1 MYSSFSPY
9 ALDGDDDDPQIT
21 YRSPIKL
28 LTRFGKTIQHQ
39 RSRSRSWSKQTEPEV
54 AQRIHIS
61 DDDTKGSFDE
71 TLPHNYKMADT
82 DSTQS
87 PDTGNSESQASH
99 INGASKNTANTGSN
113 KLSHSEDGPSTPS
126 DHSENPELFDEDTTK
141 RELLPPD
148 FNVTTDE
155 LLSSKLSLGKEVRF
169 KDKNFLSQSQYRAQ
183 QVPSHIGNM
192 ASGGQSQN
200 DPNVYVIADSLSDL
214 IPESYSGNNPSTDV
228 EDFFG
233 KFKTWV
239 IFHPSRFNTE
249 QAKVNAIR
257 YVLSKDALDWWTN
270 LISDPTRVPNSMQ
283 ELENVFYA
291 KYRRHKTRTS
301 WKKELELLKYQPGQS
316 PLQAMNRFQYIAS
329 KIGWDND
336 LTLKKYIAS
345 LPVSLR
351 SFIAPANPTTFQQVL
366 DLIDR
371 YQELI
376 ETDLTPHVSFQTLA
390 ISDEVTCKLCDK
402 SSHATIECPSL
413 RSLVD
418 TEIQQ
423 IENERQSRPRNTGDN
438 DSSRS
443 ASTDSEYY
451 SSGRRYRSPSGSPYR
466 YSGDRV
472 QSQQN

>member
-1 MYSSFSPY
+1 M
-9 ALDGDDDDPQIT
+9 
-21 YRSPIKL
+21 
-28 LTRFGKTIQHQ
+28 
-39 RSRSRSWSKQTEPEV
+39 
-54 AQRIHIS
+54 
-61 DDDTKGSFDE
+61 
-71 TLPHNYKMADT
+71 
-82 DSTQS
+82 
-87 PDTGNSESQASH
+87 
-99 INGASKNTANTGSN
+99 
-113 KLSHSEDGPSTPS
+113 
-126 DHSENPELFDEDTTK
+126 
-141 RELLPPD
+141 
-148 FNVTTDE
+148 
-155 LLSSKLSLGKEVRF
+155 
-169 KDKNFLSQSQYRAQ
+169 
-183 QVPSHIGNM
+183 
-192 ASGGQSQN
+192 
-200 DPNVYVIADSLSDL
+200 
-214 IPESYSGNNPSTDV
+214 
-228 EDFFG
+228 
-233 KFKTWV
+233 
-239 IFHPSRFNTE
+239 
-249 QAKVNAIR
+249 
-257 YVLSKDALDWWTN
+257 
-270 LISDPTRVPNSMQ
+270 
-283 ELENVFYA
+283 
-291 KYRRHKTRTS
+291 
-301 WKKELELLKYQPGQS
+301 KYQPGQS

-402 SSHATIECPSL
+402 SSHATMECPSL
-413 RSLVD
+413 RYLVD